1 VIGRRIRHRHLAIA
15 AGLMIAVAVVGYGV
29 IATDAVGAVARWG
42 TDLRPMQMLPARIV
56 IDGFPV
62 GPPAACEPLRCE
74 TWTAIGETAL
84 DQREPRH
91 PPVVRSH
98 VHTEDLA
105 NQFVVAPVASTRSL
119 AYVIVVFDLEDGTH
133 RAVGVVC
140 APNECQSRARYD
152 R

>member
-1 VIGRRIRHRHLAIA
+1 M
-15 AGLMIAVAVVGYGV
+15 AGLVIATLAVAYGV
-29 IATDAVGAVARWG
+29 IATDAIGAVARWG
-42 TDLRPMQMLPARIV
+42 IDLRPMQALPARMV

-62 GPPAACEPLRCE
+62 GPPVVCEPLRCQ

-91 PPVVRSH
+91 PKVFASH

-105 NQFVVAPVASTRSL
+105 NQFVVAPAASTRSL
-119 AYVIVVFDLEDGTH
+119 TYVIVVFDLEDGTH

-140 APNECQSRARYD
+140 APNECQSRLRYD

>member
-1 VIGRRIRHRHLAIA
+1 MSGSRTRGRYVVAMAALVITALA
-15 AGLMIAVAVVGYGV
+15 GVYGA
-29 IATDAVGAVARWG
+29 IATDAVGGVARWG
-42 TDLRPMQMLPARIV
+42 GEQRALQALPARVV

-62 GPPAACEPLRCE
+62 GPPIACEPRRCE

-91 PPVVRSH
+91 ARVVGAH
-98 VHTEDLA
+98 LHAEDLA

-119 AYVIVVFDLEDGTH
+119 TYVIVVFDLEDGTH

-140 APNECQSRARYD
+140 APNECESRARYV

>member
-1 VIGRRIRHRHLAIA
+1 MTAGLVIA
-15 AGLMIAVAVVGYGV
+15 AIVIAYGLV
-29 IATDAVGAVARWG
+29 ATDAVGAVARWG
-42 TDLRPMQMLPARIV
+42 TGLRPMEALPARIV

-62 GPPAACEPLRCE
+62 GPPVTCEPLRCE

-84 DQREPRH
+84 DRREPRH
-91 PPVVRSH
+91 PAVLSSH

-105 NQFVVAPVASTRSL
+105 NQFVVAPAASTRSL
-119 AYVIVVFDLEDGTH
+119 TYVIVVFDLEDGTH

>member
-1 VIGRRIRHRHLAIA
+1 MAAAALVITALA
-15 AGLMIAVAVVGYGV
+15 GVYGA

-42 TDLRPMQMLPARIV
+42 GEQRALQALPARVV

-62 GPPAACEPLRCE
+62 GPPIACEPLRCE

-91 PPVVRSH
+91 ARVVGAH
-98 VHTEDLA
+98 IHAEDLA

-119 AYVIVVFDLEDGTH
+119 TYVIVVFDLEDGTH

-140 APNECQSRARYD
+140 APNECESRTRYV

>member
-1 VIGRRIRHRHLAIA
+1 VIEGRVRIRRVT
-15 AGLMIAVAVVGYGV
+15 GVAVLLLAVLVATYGV
-29 IATDAVGAVARWG
+29 IATDAIGAIARWG
-42 TDLRPMQMLPARIV
+42 RDLRPVEALPARVV

-62 GPPAACEPLRCE
+62 GAPVVCEPLRCQ

-91 PPVVRSH
+91 PKVLESH

-105 NQFVVAPVASTRSL
+105 NQFVVAPAASTRSL
-119 AYVIVVFDLEDGTH
+119 TYVIVVFDLEDGTH

-140 APNECQSRARYD
+140 APNECQSRPRYD

>member
-1 VIGRRIRHRHLAIA
+1 VIKGRISGRYLA
-15 AGLMIAVAVVGYGV
+15 AGAAVV
-29 IATDAVGAVARWG
+29 IATLAGLYALAAMDVVGAIARWG
-42 TDLRPMQMLPARIV
+42 SDSRPLQALPARVV

-62 GPPAACEPLRCE
+62 GPPVACEPLRCQ

-91 PPVVRSH
+91 APVRRSH
-98 VHTEDLA
+98 VHVEDLA
-105 NQFVVAPVASTRSL
+105 NQFVVAPAASTRSL
-119 AYVIVVFDLEDGTH
+119 TYVIVVFDLEDGTH

-140 APNECQSRARYD
+140 APNQCESRSTYD

>member
-1 VIGRRIRHRHLAIA
+1 VIQRRVRRRHVVAAI
-15 AGLMIAVAVVGYGV
+15 GLGMFALVAVYAV
-29 IATDAVGAVARWG
+29 IASDAMGAVARWA
-42 TDLRPMQMLPARIV
+42 TDQRPLEALPARIV

-62 GPPAACEPLRCE
+62 GPPVACEPLRCQ
-74 TWTAIGETAL
+74 TWEAIGETAL

-91 PPVVRSH
+91 PPITGSH

-105 NQFVVAPVASTRSL
+105 NRFIVAPAASTRSL
-119 AYVIVVFDLEDGTH
+119 TYVIVVFDMEDGTH

-140 APNECQSRARYD
+140 APNECQSRPRYD

>member
-1 VIGRRIRHRHLAIA
+1 MA
-15 AGLMIAVAVVGYGV
+15 AGLVIVALGLAYGAIV
-29 IATDAVGAVARWG
+29 TDAVGVVSRWG
-42 TDLRPMQMLPARIV
+42 TELRPLQALPARVV

-62 GPPAACEPLRCE
+62 GPPVECEPLRCQ
-74 TWTAIGETAL
+74 TWKAIGETAL

-91 PPVVRSH
+91 PQVVGSH

-105 NQFVVAPVASTRSL
+105 NRFVVAPAASTRSL
-119 AYVIVVFDLEDGTH
+119 TYVIVVFDLEDGTH

>member
-1 VIGRRIRHRHLAIA
+1 MSGRIRSRHLVAVA
-15 AGLMIAVAVVGYGV
+15 AVAVVTLAAVYSV
-29 IATDAVGAVARWG
+29 AATDVIGAIARWG
-42 TDLRPMQMLPARIV
+42 TEIRPLQALPARVV

-62 GPPAACEPLRCE
+62 GPPIECEPLRCQ

-91 PPVVRSH
+91 APVLHSH
-98 VHTEDLA
+98 VHAEDLA
-105 NQFVVAPVASTRSL
+105 NRFVVAPAASTRSL
-119 AYVIVVFDLEDGTH
+119 TYVIVVFDLEDGTH

-140 APNECQSRARYD
+140 APNECESRATYD

>member
-1 VIGRRIRHRHLAIA
+1 VIA
-15 AGLMIAVAVVGYGV
+15 AVVAVYGA
-29 IATDAVGAVARWG
+29 IATDAVGVISRWG
-42 TDLRPMQMLPARIV
+42 TGIRALQQMPARVV

-62 GPPAACEPLRCE
+62 GPPVACEPLQCE
-74 TWTAIGETAL
+74 TWTGIGESAL
-84 DQREPRH
+84 DRRERRH

-98 VHTEDLA
+98 VHEEDLA
-105 NQFVVAPVASTRSL
+105 NQFVVAPAASTRSL
-119 AYVIVVFDLEDGTH
+119 LYVIVVFDLEDGTH